1 MSAVGVNWLDGSC
14 RPCLFN
20 QPSAITRNGLL
31 CKLMQKHSSRGLFNP
46 GACLAAACRERN
58 RVRGISTLVF
68 LRPSERRLGI
78 RVARAPPKEETAQ
91 SRRRAAYEQ
100 SVSRINHSGRCTF
113 RNRDTPPAAH
123 CVWMAPIPLT
133 QLHRIDWYIYKALAN
148 FPMN

>member
-14 RPCLFN
+14 LPCPFN

-31 CKLMQKHSSRGLFNP
+31 CKLMQKHSSRWLFNP
-46 GACLAAACRERN
+46 GACLAACERAEREIE
-58 RVRGISTLVF
+58 RGVSTLVF
-68 LRPSERRLGI
+68 LRPSEKRLGI

-123 CVWMAPIPLT
+123 CVWMAPNPLT
-133 QLHRIDWYIYKALAN
+133 QLHRID
-148 FPMN
+148 